1 MVGAIISGDSMRHI
15 FRTLAVS
22 GLLLTTALSNAA
34 FAADPEPM
42 DKRVERLEKELRAVQ
57 RKVFPGGAPVQ
68 PDITTPEVATVAPST
83 STPVMDLMTRVTSL
97 ESQIAT
103 LTGQLEQNNFKLRQ
117 LEEKVNHLVAE
128 ATPPAVDAAAA
139 AAVGLASSPSTAAPA
154 TAKPTP
160 AKPASPAPR
169 PEVAAASTARKAA
182 VAAIERPET
191 GNPAADA
198 YSYGYRLWEAKFYPE
213 AQVQLKTAVEKH
225 GDSSFGSRSQNLLGR
240 AYLDDGKPA
249 LASVAFY
256 ENYQKRPNGDR
267 AAQSLAY
274 LGEALIQLRKP
285 ADACKVYDELQ
296 KSYGSSLAADLRA
309 MMEKGRARAK
319 CGA

>member
-1 MVGAIISGDSMRHI
+1 MVGAIVFGDPMRHI
-15 FRTLAVS
+15 FRTLAIS
-22 GLLLTTALSNAA
+22 GLLVTTALSNAA
-34 FAADPEPM
+34 FAADSEPM

-68 PDITTPEVATVAPST
+68 PDITAPEAATVAPPT
-83 STPVMDLMTRVTSL
+83 STPVTDLLARVSSL

-103 LTGQLEQNNFKLRQ
+103 LTGQIEQNNFKLRE
-117 LEEKVNHLVAE
+117 LEEKVNRMVAE
-128 ATPPAVDAAAA
+128 ATPPAVDAGGAVASLGAAA
-139 AAVGLASSPSTAAPA
+139 STARPATAPT
-154 TAKPTP
+154 TAKPTAARPTAANP
-160 AKPASPAPR
+160 APASD
-169 PEVAAASTARKAA
+169 ARKAA
-182 VAAIERPET
+182 VAAIERPNT
-191 GNPAADA
+191 GNPASDG

-213 AQVQLKTAVEKH
+213 AQVQLKTAVEKY
-225 GDSSFGSRSQNLLGR
+225 GDSPFGSRTQNLLGR

-274 LGEALIQLRKP
+274 LGEALIQLKKP

-296 KSYGSSLAADLRA
+296 KSYGSSLGADLRT

>member
-1 MVGAIISGDSMRHI
+1 MVGALVFGDPMHRF
-15 FRTLAVS
+15 FRTLALS
-22 GLLLTTALSNAA
+22 GLLVTTALSNAA

-68 PDITTPEVATVAPST
+68 PDITAPEAAAVAPPT
-83 STPVMDLMTRVTSL
+83 STPVTDLLARVSSL

-103 LTGQLEQNNFKLRQ
+103 LTGQIEQNNFKLRQ
-117 LEEKVNHLVAE
+117 LEEKVNGMVAE
-128 ATPPAVDAAAA
+128 ATPPAVDAGAAA
-139 AAVGLASSPSTAAPA
+139 ASLGAAASTARPAAAPT
-154 TAKPTP
+154 TAR
-160 AKPASPAPR
+160 PASENPAPR
-169 PEVAAASTARKAA
+169 PAPASDARKAA
-182 VAAIERPET
+182 VAAIERPNT
-191 GNPAADA
+191 GNPSSDA

-213 AQVQLKTAVEKH
+213 AQVQLKTAVEKY
-225 GDSSFGSRSQNLLGR
+225 GDSSFGSRTQNLLGR

-274 LGEALIQLRKP
+274 LGEALIQLKKP

-296 KSYGSSLAADLRA
+296 KSYGSSLGADLRT

>member
-1 MVGAIISGDSMRHI
+1 MVCAIVSGDSMRHI

-22 GLLLTTALSNAA
+22 GLLLTTTLPNVA

-68 PDITTPEVATVAPST
+68 PDITTPEAATVATPT
-83 STPVMDLMTRVTSL
+83 STPVTDLMTRVTSL

-103 LTGQLEQNNFKLRQ
+103 LTGQIEQNNYKLRQ
-117 LEEKVNHLVAE
+117 LEEKVNRLVAD
-128 ATPPAVDAAAA
+128 AAPPAVDAGAT
-139 AAVGLASSPSTAAPA
+139 AVVSGLSSSPSTAGPGQ
-154 TAKPTP
+154 AKPTN
-160 AKPASPAPR
+160 PAPR
-169 PEVAAASTARKAA
+169 PAAAVADQARKTA
-182 VAAIERPET
+182 VAAIERPES

-213 AQVQLKTAVEKH
+213 AQVQLKTAVEKY
-225 GDSSFGSRSQNLLGR
+225 GDSSFGSRAQNLLGR

-274 LGEALIQLRKP
+274 LGESLIQLKKP

-296 KSYGSSLAADLRA
+296 KSYGSSLAADLRT

>member
-1 MVGAIISGDSMRHI
+1 MVGAFVSGDTMRHI
-15 FRTLAVS
+15 FRALAVS
-22 GLLLTTALSNAA
+22 GLLVTTALSNVAV
-34 FAADPEPM
+34 AADAEPM

-68 PDITTPEVATVAPST
+68 PDITAPEAAAIAPPS
-83 STPVMDLMTRVTSL
+83 STPVTDLLGRVSSL

-103 LTGQLEQNNFKLRQ
+103 LTGQIEQNNYKLRQ
-117 LEEKVNHLVAE
+117 LEEKVNRLVAE
-128 ATPPAVDAAAA
+128 AAPPAVDAGAA
-139 AAVGLASSPSTAAPA
+139 AAVSGLAASAAAPT
-154 TAKPTP
+154 TAKPAPT
-160 AKPASPAPR
+160 KPASAATR
-169 PEVAAASTARKAA
+169 PAAADQARKAA
-182 VAAIERPET
+182 VAAIERPES

-225 GDSSFGSRSQNLLGR
+225 GDSSFGSRAQNLLGR

-274 LGEALIQLRKP
+274 LGEALIQLKKP

>member
-1 MVGAIISGDSMRHI
+1 MVCAIVSGDSMRHI
-15 FRTLAVS
+15 FRTLTVS
-22 GLLLTTALSNAA
+22 GLLLTTALSNVAL
-34 FAADPEPM
+34 AADPEPM

-68 PDITTPEVATVAPST
+68 PDITAPEAATVAPST

-103 LTGQLEQNNFKLRQ
+103 LTGQIEQNNFKLRQ
-117 LEEKVNHLVAE
+117 LEEKVNGLVAN
-128 ATPPAVDAAAA
+128 AGPPAVDAGAA
-139 AAVGLASSPSTAAPA
+139 AAVSGLAASTAAPT
-154 TAKPTP
+154 TAKPAPT
-160 AKPASPAPR
+160 KPASAATR
-169 PEVAAASTARKAA
+169 PAAADQARKVA
-182 VAAIERPET
+182 VAAIERPES

-213 AQVQLKTAVEKH
+213 AQVQLKTAVEKY
-225 GDSSFGSRSQNLLGR
+225 GDSSFGSRAQNLLGR

-249 LASVAFY
+249 LASFAFY

-274 LGEALIQLRKP
+274 LGEALIQLKKS
-285 ADACKVYDELQ
+285 AEACKVYDELQ
-296 KSYGSSLAADLRA
+296 KSYGSSLAADLRT

>member
-1 MVGAIISGDSMRHI
+1 MVGAIIFGDFMRHI

-22 GLLLTTALSNAA
+22 GLLLTTALPNAA

-68 PDITTPEVATVAPST
+68 PDITAPEAAAVASPT
-83 STPVMDLMTRVTSL
+83 STPVTDLLARVSSL

-103 LTGQLEQNNFKLRQ
+103 LTGQIEQNNYKLRQ
-117 LEEKVNHLVAE
+117 LEEKVNRLVAD
-128 ATPPAVDAAAA
+128 AAPPAVDAGA
-139 AAVGLASSPSTAAPA
+139 AAVVSGLAASTASPA
-154 TAKPTP
+154 TVKPTP
-160 AKPASPAPR
+160 AKPAATSATARPA
-169 PEVAAASTARKAA
+169 VADQARKAA
-182 VAAIERPET
+182 VAAIELPDT
-191 GNPAADA
+191 GNPAQDA
-198 YSYGYRLWEAKFYPE
+198 YSYGFRLWEAKFYPE
-213 AQVQLKTAVEKH
+213 AQVQLKSAVEKY
-225 GDSSFGSRSQNLLGR
+225 GNGPFGSRSQNLLGR

-274 LGEALIQLRKP
+274 LGEALIQLKKP

-296 KSYGSSLAADLRA
+296 KSYGSSLGADLRG